1 MSTPSNAHSARP
13 QFALKVS
20 GLRKAFGG
28 VVAVDGIDLEVGDS
42 ESVALLGA
50 NGAGKTTTILM
61 VLGVTTPDSGE
72 IEVLGMPMPAKR
84 EAVLSHTG
92 FAAGYITLPDRLKV
106 REALRVFADLYGVA
120 APKARV
126 HEVLEL
132 FRIDHLAN
140 RSTSTLSS
148 GQRTLASLA
157 KALLPEPK
165 LLILDEPTASLDPDI
180 AKQTREQLLALKREL
195 GFALLVTSHNMDEV
209 ELMADRVVFMS
220 RGKVVANASPGE
232 LADKFG
238 SDGLEGVFLQIAEG
252 ARQS

>member
-1 MSTPSNAHSARP
+1 MTSSLSTNDARP
-13 QFALKVS
+13 KFAVRVS
-20 GLRKAFGG
+20 QLRKAFEG
-28 VVAVDGIDLEVGDS
+28 VVAVDGIDLEVADG

-61 VLGVTTPDSGE
+61 LLGVTTPDGGE
-72 IEVLGMPMPAKR
+72 IAVLDMPMPERR
-84 EAVLSHTG
+84 EEILSHTG

-106 REALRVFADLYGVA
+106 REALRVFADLYGVVN
-120 APKARV
+120 PKARV
-126 HEVLEL
+126 REVLEL
-132 FRIDHLAN
+132 FRIEHLAN

-180 AKQTREQLLALKREL
+180 AKQTREQLLALKHEL

-220 RGKVVANASPGE
+220 QGQVVANASPDE
-232 LADKFG
+232 LTEAFG
-238 SDGLEGVFLQIAEG
+238 SDGLEGVFLQIAEK
-252 ARQS
+252 ARKS

>member
-1 MSTPSNAHSARP
+1 MPSPSTIDEAR
-13 QFALKVS
+13 QGFAVKVS
-20 GLRKAFGG
+20 QLRKAFDG
-28 VVAVDGIDLEVGDS
+28 VVAVDGINFDVADG

-61 VLGVTTPDSGE
+61 LLGVTTADSGK
-72 IEVLGMPMPAKR
+72 IEVLGRPMPAKR
-84 EAVLSHTG
+84 EEVLSQTG

-120 APKARV
+120 SPRARV
-126 HEVLEL
+126 GEVLEL
-132 FRIDHLAN
+132 FGIEHLAN

-157 KALLPEPK
+157 KALLPEPR

-180 AKQTREQLLALKREL
+180 AKQTREQLLALKRDL

-209 ELMADRVVFMS
+209 ELLADRVVFMS
-220 RGKVVANASPGE
+220 RGQIVADASPGE
-232 LADKFG
+232 LAESFG
-238 SDGLEGVFLQIAEG
+238 SDGLEGVFLQIAER